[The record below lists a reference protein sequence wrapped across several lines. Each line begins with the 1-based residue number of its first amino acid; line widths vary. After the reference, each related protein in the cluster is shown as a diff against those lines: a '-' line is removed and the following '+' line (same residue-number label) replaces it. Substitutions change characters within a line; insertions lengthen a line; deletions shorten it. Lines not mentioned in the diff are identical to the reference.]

1 MIIPN
6 KVYDVLKIVVWICP
20 GLLAF
25 ICGLINAIQ
34 TGDAIA
40 IVTAVIGGIGT
51 LAGGLLTK
59 SCEDYKKQESGE

>member
-25 ICGLINAIQ
+25 VCGLINAIQ
-34 TGDAIA
+34 TEDAIA

-59 SCEDYKKQESGE
+59 SCEDYKKQESVE